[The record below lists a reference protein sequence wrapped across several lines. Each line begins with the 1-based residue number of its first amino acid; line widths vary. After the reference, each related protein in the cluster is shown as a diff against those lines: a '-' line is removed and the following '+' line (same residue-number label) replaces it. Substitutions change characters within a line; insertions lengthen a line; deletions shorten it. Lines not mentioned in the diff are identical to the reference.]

1 MIEENQFLEN
11 KHPILTKIMDLIV
24 PAIDD
29 LPGAGSMGLLKE
41 LMNLCKEYPK
51 VYLSI
56 KRIINSIELDPIS
69 RANGSFLFLDID
81 RQIEILKII
90 ELHLSNDFSILLNAI
105 YSVYY
110 MDKNVKKRINWK
122 YTSIQPKGFEIPP
135 WNESILDEIKK
146 RKPFWKDPEN

>member
-41 LMNLCKEYPK
+41 LMNLCEEYPK

-81 RQIEILKII
+81 RQIEILKIV
-90 ELHLSNDFSILLNAI
+90 ELHTEN
-105 YSVYY
+105 
-110 MDKNVKKRINWK
+110 
-122 YTSIQPKGFEIPP
+122 FEI
-135 WNESILDEIKK
+135 
-146 RKPFWKDPEN
+146 